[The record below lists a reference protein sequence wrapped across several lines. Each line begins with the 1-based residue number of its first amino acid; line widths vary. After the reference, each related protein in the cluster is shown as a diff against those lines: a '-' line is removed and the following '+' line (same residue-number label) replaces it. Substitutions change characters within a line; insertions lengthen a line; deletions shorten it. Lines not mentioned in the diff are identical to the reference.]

1 MLWAPHSSLQF
12 VIIFDSLKSEEFKNG
27 AEGGFFYGVRSR
39 ALKRKRLGLKRR
51 MRERVA
57 VAIGDRSWRSTLE

>member
-39 ALKRKRLGLKRR
+39 ALKREL
-51 MRERVA
+51 VA